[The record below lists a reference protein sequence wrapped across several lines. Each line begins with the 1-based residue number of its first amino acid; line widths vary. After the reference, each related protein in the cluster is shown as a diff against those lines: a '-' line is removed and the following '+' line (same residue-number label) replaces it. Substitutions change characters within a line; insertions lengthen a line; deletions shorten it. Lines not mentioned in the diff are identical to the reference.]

1 MASNNNRN
9 NADDKMDEDDGMIPL
24 ELNDEEDDILEIQ
37 GLLGDSDRDGSWI
50 SSSRSPQFATRKT
63 RRRTTARISTF
74 SLRKKFLGLLVMG
87 TLSMFLGYIL
97 MPKKASENKE
107 NSNHTSN
114 KDKQPS
120 HDITSPLVTSAET
133 ETETSTE
140 ITSQTSEENTVDP
153 AAFLDYICPT
163 NIGIAINDRDG
174 FFEWYD
180 DDTAQHALKANN
192 SEFEGFLDEE
202 YGSWGIT
209 PNERKALNANWIH
222 WYGDHLLH
230 SESRTIYESAC
241 GTGLTLFIIIQLLY
255 EQYDITGIEAFGNEY
270 IAEDVV
276 TANRYY
282 DWAVEHYPELD
293 LRKGRICRGDSTNLT
308 SFVPTNAFDIVMTGS
323 IDVIDDPLHL
333 GVSDGEEHRRWC
345 TSKSKVKQT
354 SMKEEQKEIN
364 RWFALWASQMISLVK
379 SGGIVII
386 EANSKPRCEV
396 GAWGGVSKEWWAQA
410 IQEYEWDTQ
419 LGIDSASLDII
430 DFDPPTHYNGL
441 QDRYN
446 VKMTKRK

>member
-1 MASNNNRN
+1 MTKRKSLVLA
-9 NADDKMDEDDGMIPL
+9 L
-24 ELNDEEDDILEIQ
+24 EP
-37 GLLGDSDRDGSWI
+37 
-50 SSSRSPQFATRKT
+50 SPSAAEVT
-63 RRRTTARISTF
+63 
-74 SLRKKFLGLLVMG
+74 G
-87 TLSMFLGYIL
+87 T
-97 MPKKASENKE
+97 
-107 NSNHTSN
+107 
-114 KDKQPS
+114 
-120 HDITSPLVTSAET
+120 AET
-133 ETETSTE
+133 EAETTTG
-140 ITSQTSEENTVDP
+140 ITSQTTEEVGTVDP
-153 AAFLDYICPT
+153 AALLDYTCPA

-180 DDTAQHALKANN
+180 HDTAQHALKANS
-192 SEFEGFLDEE
+192 SEFEDFLDEK
-202 YGSWGIT
+202 YGAWGIT
-209 PNERKALNANWIH
+209 PNEHKALNANWIH

-419 LGIDSASLDII
+419 LGIDPASLEIIDFDPSSQYEGLLSASLDII

-446 VKMTKRK
+446 VKMTKRKYDSIVFLLFKDKNVFYARTLTDNNVEGRHHLSSLFNALDAGFECKIKLCVFDVCLCVRVRKIII